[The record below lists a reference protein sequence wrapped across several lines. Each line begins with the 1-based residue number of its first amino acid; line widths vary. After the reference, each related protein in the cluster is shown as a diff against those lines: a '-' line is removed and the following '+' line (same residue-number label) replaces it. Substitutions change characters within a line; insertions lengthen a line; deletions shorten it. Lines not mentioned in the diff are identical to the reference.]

1 MPDDFT
7 PLRVA
12 VMTSHSAPGLEYA
25 LQHPHRGALYD
36 IVGVL
41 TSETKFAEMA
51 AVEAAQIP
59 VVVRPLK
66 RTIEERGL
74 PLRNLHARED
84 YDDETASLL
93 RHFKADYVV
102 LLGYNYIVTESLV
115 EAFPQRLI
123 ALHDGDLLLRD
134 EDGRRRYAG
143 LHAVREAIFAGE
155 EETRTSA
162 YFVTQDVGTGHLF
175 LVSSAYRVAALARD
189 ARAWGAADLLSEYA
203 DLHRRWMRRG
213 AWGDMFVRAMEFLA
227 AGTVSIVR
235 DLVFID
241 GAPGPC
247 RMGEA
252 PAICR
257 DVEATIAS
265 GIPGSCPLLRN

>member
-25 LQHPHRGALYD
+25 LQHPHRRALYD

-41 TSETKFAEMA
+41 TSETKFTEMA
-51 AVEAAQIP
+51 AVEEAGIP
-59 VVVRPLK
+59 IVVRPLK
-66 RTIEERGL
+66 HSIQEHGQH
-74 PLRNLHARED
+74 LRSLRARES
-84 YDDETASLL
+84 YDDETAALL
-93 RHFKADYVV
+93 RHFKADYIV
-102 LLGYNYIVTESLV
+102 LLGYNYILTEPLV

-123 ALHDGDLLLRD
+123 ALHDGDLLVRD

-162 YFVTQDVGTGHLF
+162 YFVTQEVGAGQLF
-175 LVSSAYRVAALARD
+175 LVSSPYRVAALARD

-241 GAPGPC
+241 GVPGPC

-252 PAICR
+252 PAVCR
-257 DVEATIAS
+257 DAEATIAS